1 MKSTKLILVL
11 SGLLLCLNAN
21 ASDNPVYIGIS
32 AGETRV
38 IRDVDGTYDVAT
50 TATMTVGYVFSDSS
64 SLQSI
69 IEASYTQTLSKE
81 NVTINSVADEYKEE
95 TLGVFLAARTKS
107 DVYLKAKVGA
117 VDHRITTNN
126 VVSYDSVKLS
136 AGIGFGIKLESGGV
150 TEIEYVVYDD
160 DISLV
165 NIGYLF

>member
-1 MKSTKLILVL
+1 MKPTKIALIL
-11 SGLLLCLNAN
+11 SGLLLNLSAY
-21 ASDNPVYIGIS
+21 AADNPVYIGIS
-32 AGETRV
+32 VGETR
-38 IRDVDGTYDVAT
+38 INRDVDGTYDAAK
-50 TATMTVGYVFSDSS
+50 TATVTAGYIYSDST

-81 NVTINSVADEYKEE
+81 NVTINGAADEYKEE
-95 TLGVFLAARTKS
+95 TLGLFLATRTKS
-107 DVYLKAKVGA
+107 DTYLKAKIGA

-136 AGIGFGIKLESGGV
+136 VGIGFGIKLESGGT